1 MSLYSNSTLSPT
13 GNSLAQEVFPQN
25 PLWCTASLLHAPL
38 PIVALRFGHV
48 KTLLMREIV
57 EKFSR
62 FLPFCANRWNVFGII
77 DSLTPVSV
85 VKL

>member
-25 PLWCTASLLHAPL
+25 PLWCTAALFHVPL

-48 KTLLMREIV
+48 KTSLKKRTSDG
-57 EKFSR
+57 FFPFRANSR
-62 FLPFCANRWNVFGII
+62 NVFGII

-85 VKL
+85 VKH